1 LVGDK
6 VNSFIFGLLF
16 AVVLF
21 VVVGVVFYVGYRLG
35 NKYKQPSQSTTEDEQ
50 KEINR
55 LKSIQQDFVKL
66 MNYDVSTALTRKKV

>member
-1 LVGDK
+1 
-6 VNSFIFGLLF
+6 VNTFIFGLLF